1 MRNLSRGYQH
11 ECEIIPD
18 DSEMSRVMR
27 SLSSVIVPA
36 MKKSGISPDHS
47 DQGTVHNPVYK
58 ASPLK
63 PSNDGERVIDESRI
77 RQIQIRWRLKKAKR
91 LLEKISAERIL
102 GEIAMNQFNLDEE
115 YGELMMVSG
124 FVWILAA
131 VFPIAPLLAC
141 CSCYV
146 IIRGCTTKLLV
157 SSRRPWPQKRYDIGS
172 WLTVLEVISALAIF
186 CNSAYMI
193 VFEVLMFAN
202 NFNVTTKILIGVG
215 IEHGLILLKFFISMA
230 ISDIPIDVALGMIL
244 TLSYLCTLTHEVL
257 CVCACLSI

>member
-1 MRNLSRGYQH
+1 MRRLSNGDQH
-11 ECEIIPD
+11 ECEIMPD

-36 MKKSGISPDHS
+36 IKKSGSPSPDRE
-47 DQGTVHNPVYK
+47 TVHNPVYK

-63 PSNDGERVIDESRI
+63 PNTGGERVVDESRI

-91 LLEKISAERIL
+91 LLEKISAEKIL

-131 VFPIAPLLAC
+131 VFPLAPLLAC

-202 NFNVTTKILIGVG
+202 NFNVTTKFLIGVG

-244 TLSYLCTLTHEVL
+244 LT
-257 CVCACLSI
+257 CAPSLPPSH